1 MASLASSFKLQAL
14 KGNTMNCN
22 PIEGASRPFTKDTQ
36 ADCGNPAALV
46 TVHAASSSRI
56 KE

>member
-1 MASLASSFKLQAL
+1 
-14 KGNTMNCN
+14 MNCN
-22 PIEGASRPFTKDTQ
+22 PIEGASRPFTKDIQ